1 MYQRTAFSGS
11 ALALYQ
17 GTASQTAEKSAALKV
32 VHFHSEIG
40 YVSSMRGDEQEQE
53 AMFSYVSLEQ
63 RVAGDHPLRAIRRMV
78 DQALADLSLH
88 FDSLYSRRGRP
99 SKPPEQL
106 IRALLLQVLYGVRSE
121 RQLME
126 RIRYDLL
133 FRWFVG
139 LAMDEEEWVATVFTK
154 NRNRLM
160 QGEVSERLLRA
171 IVEQARSKNLLSE
184 EHFTVDGTILEAWT
198 NRRTFQPKEPPPSQG
213 TGSRG
218 KKLLRDTHESKVD
231 PQARLYKKSAA
242 GECKPS
248 YRGHVMLENRNGL
261 VVEALAT
268 QSSTTAEREAA
279 LAMLNAMGMKAGAE
293 PPAGKRWTLGADKLY
308 QEQKFIEGL
317 RQRKIAPHV
326 AEYEACANWP
336 NWLTAAERSDPG
348 FAISQKKRKLV
359 EMVFGW
365 GKLHSIMRKLKL
377 RGLNRVDWLFRFLAT
392 ANNLMR
398 MVKLIPA

>member
-1 MYQRTAFSGS
+1 
-11 ALALYQ
+11 
-17 GTASQTAEKSAALKV
+17 
-32 VHFHSEIG
+32 
-40 YVSSMRGDEQEQE
+40 MRGDEQEQE

-63 RVAGDHPLRAIRRMV
+63 RVPSEHPLRAIRKMV
-78 DQALADLSLH
+78 DRALADLSLH

-154 NRNRLM
+154 NRDRLM
-160 QGEVSERLLRA
+160 QGEVSARLLRA
-171 IVEQARSKNLLSE
+171 VVEQARLKNLVSE
-184 EHFTVDGTILEAWT
+184 EHFTVDGTILEAWA
-198 NRRTFQPKEPPPSQG
+198 NRRSFQPKEPPPSQG
-213 TGSRG
+213 TGARG
-218 KKLLRDTHESKVD
+218 RKLLRDTHQSTTD
-231 PQARLYKKSAA
+231 PQARLFKKSAA
-242 GECKPS
+242 GESKPS
-248 YRGHVMLENRNGL
+248 YLGHVMLENRNGL
-261 VVEALAT
+261 VVEALAS
-268 QSSTTAEREAA
+268 QSSTAAEREAA
-279 LAMLNAMGMKAGAE
+279 LTMLDAMGLKVGGE

-308 QEQKFIEGL
+308 QEEKFIEGL

-326 AEYEACANWP
+326 AEYEPCVNWP
-336 NWLTAAERSDPG
+336 NWLTEAERSDPG
-348 FAISQKKRKLV
+348 FSISQKKRKLV

-377 RGLNRVDWLFRFLAT
+377 HGLQRVDWLFRFLAT
-392 ANNLMR
+392 ANNLVR

>member
-1 MYQRTAFSGS
+1 M
-11 ALALYQ
+11 
-17 GTASQTAEKSAALKV
+17 
-32 VHFHSEIG
+32 G

-53 AMFSYVSLEQ
+53 AMFSYVSLER
-63 RVAGDHPLRAIRRMV
+63 RVPSEHPLRAIRRMV
-78 DQALADLSLH
+78 DQALADLCLH

-106 IRALLLQVLYGVRSE
+106 IRALLLQVLYGIRSE

-154 NRNRLM
+154 NRDRLM

-171 IVEQARSKNLLSE
+171 VVEQARMKNLLSE
-184 EHFTVDGTILEAWT
+184 EHFTVDGTILEAWA
-198 NRRTFQPKEPPPSQG
+198 NRRSFQPKEPPPSQG
-213 TGSRG
+213 TGTRG
-218 KKLLRDTHESKVD
+218 KKLLRDTHESKTD

-242 GECKPS
+242 GESKPS
-248 YRGHVMLENRNGL
+248 YLGHVIVENRNGL
-261 VVEALAT
+261 VVEALAG

-279 LAMLNAMGMKAGAE
+279 LTMLDAMGLKAGAA

-308 QEQKFIEGL
+308 QEEKFIEGL
-317 RQRKIAPHV
+317 RQRNIAPHV
-326 AEYEACANWP
+326 AEYEPCAHWP
-336 NWLTAAERSDPG
+336 NWLTEAERNDPG

-365 GKLHSIMRKLKL
+365 GKLNSIMRKLKL
-377 RGLNRVDWLFRFLAT
+377 HGVKRVDWLFRFLAT
-392 ANNLMR
+392 ANNLVR
-398 MVKLIPA
+398 MVKLIPVQ